1 MQNESFMQRM
11 QQISK
16 LELRLR
22 SLEDRARSEGEKN
35 DNQQDIDCLLKEISL
50 TTQHY
55 DSIIS
60 AANTL
65 KQQRL

>member
-1 MQNESFMQRM
+1 MQRM